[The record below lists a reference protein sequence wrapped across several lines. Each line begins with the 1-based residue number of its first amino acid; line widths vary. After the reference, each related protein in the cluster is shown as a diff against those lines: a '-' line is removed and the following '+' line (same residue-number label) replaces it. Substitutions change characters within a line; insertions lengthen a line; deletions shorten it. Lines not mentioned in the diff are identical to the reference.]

1 MAIFSTIHAK
11 GNPNVLYGSGTLI
24 SHNNVLTAAH
34 CLGNLTASDIT
45 AVVSDANTNVS
56 TQNTWK
62 DNWTIF
68 APGNKIF

>member
-11 GNPNVLYGSGTLI
+11 GNPNVLYGRGTLI

-45 AVVSDANTNVS
+45 AIVNNANTDVS
-56 TQNTWK
+56 THNT
-62 DNWTIF
+62 
-68 APGNKIF
+68 

>member
-11 GNPNVLYGSGTLI
+11 GNPHVLYGSGTLI

-45 AVVSDANTNVS
+45 AIVNNANTDVS
-56 TQNTWK
+56 THNT
-62 DNWTIF
+62 
-68 APGNKIF
+68 